1 MDGPTHVANKT
12 FDKQSSVSNNMKHCE
27 GREIGREINI
37 FYRAGEAMKF
47 HMRKSS
53 MCSMRLSL

>member
-1 MDGPTHVANKT
+1 
-12 FDKQSSVSNNMKHCE
+12 MKHCE